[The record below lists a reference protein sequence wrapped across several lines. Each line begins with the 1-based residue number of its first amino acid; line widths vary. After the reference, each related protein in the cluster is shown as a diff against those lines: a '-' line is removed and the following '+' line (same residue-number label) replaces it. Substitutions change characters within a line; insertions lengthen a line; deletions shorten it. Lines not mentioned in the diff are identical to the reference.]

1 MNIPMVD
8 LKTQYAQIK
17 DELDK
22 NLLTALEATQFI
34 LGPNVQAFEKEAA
47 EYPAPHGQGHR
58 PARLS
63 KVVLGDLELE
73 QGLWN

>member
-17 DELDK
+17 DEIDR

-47 EYPAPHGQGHR
+47 E
-58 PARLS
+58 
-63 KVVLGDLELE
+63 
-73 QGLWN
+73 